1 MLLRNV
7 RIEMKISKE
16 HLDDAEEYLS
26 QFVKVKTAAEILG
39 CTRNTVYARVRDG
52 LLDTVP
58 VFVGTSSA
66 EAFFW
71 RAQVEDLAEAEK

>member
-1 MLLRNV
+1 
-7 RIEMKISKE
+7 MKISKE

-26 QFVKVKTAAEILG
+26 QFIKVGEAAQIMNV
-39 CTRNTVYARVRDG
+39 TRNTVYARARAG